1 MPITFI
7 LTNAGKAA
15 IVAANNTGTN
25 PVTVNRIG
33 VGSASWTPT
42 ATATALQT
50 EIKKINAV
58 GGTAVADDTI
68 HVTASDNS
76 SDVYTVR
83 EIGLFLTDGTLLAV
97 YSQAAAIITK
107 GADTVA
113 LIAAD
118 LVITGVPAGS
128 VTVGD
133 TTFDY
138 PQATETVKGVAE
150 IATDA
155 EVSAGTDTE
164 RIVTPARLAQRYVR
178 KAGDT
183 MTGALTAPGFVG
195 PLNGNASSS
204 SQLQTPRSI
213 TLGGD
218 LSGSVSFNG
227 SQNVTIAATMVSAS
241 ATVAGKVELATNAE
255 TQTGTDSE
263 RAVTP
268 AGLTAR
274 TSTDTRTG
282 IVELATSAETQAGT
296 DTERAVTP
304 AGLASRTATA
314 TRTGLIELAT
324 QAETNTG
331 TDTERAV
338 TPQTLRLFP
347 GSARAWVNF
356 NGIGTVAINASHGVT
371 SITDL
376 AVGFYQINWA
386 AGVFSS
392 SNYAWAGCARLDVN
406 ATDHIVISAIP
417 SQTKTSS
424 HLQIRTSLDEGVAR
438 DSPEISVV
446 AFA

>member
-50 EIKKINAV
+50 EIKKITAV
-58 GGTAVADDTI
+58 GGAVVADDTI
-68 HVTASDNS
+68 HVTASDSS

-97 YSQAAAIITK
+97 YSQAGAIITK

-138 PQATETVKGVAE
+138 PQATEAIKGVAE
-150 IATDA
+150 IATTA
-155 EVSAGTDTE
+155 EAQAGTDDE
-164 RIVTPARLAQRYVR
+164 RFLTPA
-178 KAGDT
+178 K
-183 MTGALTAPGFVG
+183 
-195 PLNGNASSS
+195 
-204 SQLQTPRSI
+204 LQ
-213 TLGGD
+213 
-218 LSGSVSFNG
+218 SVTSTETRRG
-227 SQNVTIAATMVSAS
+227 VI
-241 ATVAGKVELATNAE
+241 ELATNAE
-255 TQTGTDSE
+255 VQTGTDTS

-268 AGLTAR
+268 AGLASRTATETR
-274 TSTDTRTG
+274 TGVIEIATDAEVLAGTDTDRAVTPSGLASRTATTTRTG
-282 IVELATSAETQAGT
+282 IVELATDAEVQTGT
-296 DTERAVTP
+296 DNSRAVTP
-304 AGLASRTATA
+304 GGLSSRTATA

-324 QAETNTG
+324 QAETDTG

-347 GSARAWVNF
+347 GSARAWVSF
-356 NGIGTVAINASHGVT
+356 RGTGTVAVFSSRGVT
-371 SITDL
+371 SVTDL
-376 AVGFYQINWA
+376 GPGLYQINW
-386 AGVFSS
+386 SS
-392 SNYAWAGCARLDVN
+392 AFDSTNYAWVGTARSASDGFPGEF
-406 ATDHIVISAIP
+406 AIVSP
-417 SQTKTSS
+417 QSTQTKSTSA
-424 HLQIRTSLDEGVAR
+424 LRIRVAGDGGAAL
-438 DSPEISVV
+438 DSPEVNVV